1 MTTAAIVVAAF
12 KTFSISLNIP
22 GVKKSPMAN
31 KRGEI
36 PFWLGL
42 LVLGLLVL
50 VLLIIFHKKIFSYIL
65 EQLKNIG
72 RLV

>member
-1 MTTAAIVVAAF
+1 
-12 KTFSISLNIP
+12 
-22 GVKKSPMAN
+22 MAN
-31 KRGEI
+31 KRGDGDL

-72 RLV
+72 RIV